1 MTPNIVRSDLWESE
15 GGDEEEFQVEM
26 KYEVV
31 QTSDPRAQGPSER
44 QLQRTQAGPSA
55 LLSTNRLISI
65 PLGNPS
71 LPNSSLVGKGSRAVS
86 SSCGTDQT
94 VCSHERERQNKPSV
108 GVVAASGCRVVSRFG
123 VICLVGRGVDAVA
136 SRMSG
141 GVPQLAR
148 RIRCGCVLPIKI
160 VCYTYSG
167 HFMRVTEA

>member
-1 MTPNIVRSDLWESE
+1 MTPNVVRSDLWESE
-15 GGDEEEFQVEM
+15 REDEEDFQVEM
-26 KYEVV
+26 KYEAA
-31 QTSDPRAQGPSER
+31 QTSDPQAKGPSER
-44 QLQRTQAGPSA
+44 QLQTIPGTSA
-55 LLSTNRLISI
+55 SSSSNRSISI

-71 LPNSSLVGKGSRAVS
+71 LPNSSLAGKGSRAVS
-86 SSCGTDQT
+86 SSCSTDQT